1 MLHTL
6 YGDGVHDDTAAIQ
19 ELIDSSACSLTL
31 PAPEKF
37 YLISRPLELP
47 SNFSLSLPRFA
58 EIRLADNSNCAM
70 IKNRLTRDE
79 DAPEVAPDS
88 PFHFPEYTRQ
98 FAKAEESQNI
108 EICGGIWNCNNL
120 GQMPNP
126 IQTRDFSVREFWGY
140 GMIFFKVKGLILR
153 DLTLKDPTNFGVT
166 LDTVSYFT
174 AENIVFDYNLGNP
187 KAINMDGL
195 HFNGNCHFGVIRNLK
210 GTCYDDLV
218 ALNADEGTK
227 GPITNISIDGLFA
240 ENCHSAVR
248 LLTVRQRIEN
258 IHISNVFGTYYQYC
272 IGLTKYYKGQTE
284 GYYDGIFID
293 HVLASKAVRERD
305 VYPWPDSYVYSL
317 IWIDRE
323 TLVKNLKITE
333 LSRKEYNNP
342 VATVCV
348 REGSCVERMILDG
361 VYTENCTEFS
371 EMPLLFNE
379 GEIKDLVLRDVR
391 TDEEKIENHGEGKIG
406 QTRGG

>member
-6 YGDGVHDDTAAIQ
+6 YGDGLHDDTAALQ
-19 ELIDSSACSLTL
+19 ELIDTSGVALAL

-47 SNFSLSLPRFA
+47 SNFSLTLPRFA
-58 EIRLADNSNCAM
+58 EIRLADGSNCTM
-70 IKNRLTRDE
+70 IKNRLTVDD
-79 DAPEVAPDS
+79 DAPEIAPDS
-88 PFHFPEYTRQ
+88 PFHFPEYARR
-98 FAKAEESQNI
+98 FKKCPASRNI
-108 EICGGIWNCNNL
+108 ELRGGIWNCNNL
-120 GQMPNP
+120 GQNPNP

-140 GMIFFKVKGLILR
+140 GMIFYKVEGLILA
-153 DLTLKDPTNFGVT
+153 DLTVKDPTNFGVT

-258 IHISNVFGTYYQYC
+258 IRISNVFGTYYKYC
-272 IGLTKYYKGQTE
+272 IGLTKYYNGQSE

-293 HVLASKAVRERD
+293 HVLASKAVRQRD

-317 IWIDRE
+317 IWVDKE
-323 TLVKNLKITE
+323 TLVRNLKITN

-342 VATVCV
+342 VSTVCV
-348 REGSCVERMILDG
+348 RQGSVIERLILDS
-361 VYTENCTEFS
+361 VSTENLTS
-371 EMPLLFNE
+371 EGNMPLIKNG
-379 GEIKDLVLRDVR
+379 GEIRELVLRDVYGC
-391 TDEEKIENHGEGKIG
+391 TEIEDD
-406 QTRGG
+406 GGTVLNLKNN

>member
-6 YGDGVHDDTAAIQ
+6 YGDGVHDDTAALQ
-19 ELIDSSACSLTL
+19 ELIDTSGAALSL

-47 SNFSLSLPRFA
+47 SNFSLILPRFA
-58 EIRLADNSNCAM
+58 EIRLAPNSNCTM
-70 IKNRLTRDE
+70 IKNRLTVDS
-79 DAPEVAPDS
+79 DAPEIAPDS
-88 PFHFPEYTRQ
+88 PFHFPEYARRL
-98 FAKAEESQNI
+98 KKCPVSRNI
-108 EICGGIWNCNNL
+108 ELRGGIWNCNNL
-120 GQMPNP
+120 GQKANP

-140 GMIFFKVKGLILR
+140 GMIFYKVEGLILA
-153 DLTLKDPTNFGVT
+153 DLTVKDPTNFGVT

-195 HFNGNCHFGVIRNLK
+195 HFNGNCHFGTIRNLK

-248 LLTVRQRIEN
+248 LLTVRQKIEN
-258 IHISNVFGTYYQYC
+258 IRISNVFGTYYQYC
-272 IGLTKYYKGQTE
+272 IGLTKYYSGQSE

-305 VYPWPDSYVYSL
+305 LYPWPDSYVYSL
-317 IWIDRE
+317 IWIDKE
-323 TLVKNLKITE
+323 TLVKNLKITD

-342 VATVCV
+342 VSTVCI
-348 REGSCVERMILDG
+348 RQGSVVERLILDG
-361 VYTENCTEFS
+361 VFTENCTGDES
-371 EMPLLFNE
+371 MPLIFNE
-379 GEIKDLVLRDVR
+379 GRIENLVLRDVR
-391 TDEEKIENHGEGKIG
+391 SDGKIENLNDGEIESTVL
-406 QTRGG
+406 Q